1 MARLTS
7 TRRFVTVAVAA
18 VAAAYLSGGTAMA
31 QAAQEQRAAP
41 APVPLATCSPK
52 PFRVGSPDSRPH
64 LYVGPSKF
72 ITPTRIVDVKPEY
85 SESARTAKAQGIV
98 VLEAQIELDGRVC
111 NPRVLRSIP
120 LLDQSAI
127 DAVLQWRF
135 TPAMRNGV
143 AVPVITTMTVNFTLQ

>member
-1 MARLTS
+1 MGLTS
-7 TRRFVTVAVAA
+7 TRRFVTVTVAA
-18 VAAAYLSGGTAMA
+18 VAASYLSVGASMA
-31 QAAQEQRAAP
+31 RAAQEQRAAP
-41 APVPLATCSPK
+41 PIAPVPACSPK

-64 LYVGPSKF
+64 VYVGPST
-72 ITPTRIVDVKPEY
+72 ISYPTRIVYVKPEY

-98 VLEAQIELDGRVC
+98 VLEAQIEPEGRVC

-135 TPAMRNGV
+135 TPAKRNGV
-143 AVPVITTMTVNFTLQ
+143 AVPVITTLTVNFTPQ